1 MHYKKDE
8 LTLLYNSRNPRD
20 IKTLAYAST
29 ITPKINRQDVNS
41 VEVSATLFKLMV
53 EKLGG
58 DPKVLINKSSP
69 YYQENLK
76 GGVHQPKTWLLA
88 IKKMPDLL
96 VAPVALYRD
105 RAVICPSPTDVLKV
119 LKAAAATN

>member
-29 ITPKINRQDVNS
+29 ISTRINRQDINS
-41 VEVSATLFKLMV
+41 VEVSATLFKMMV

-58 DPKVLINKSSP
+58 DPKVLINKSST
-69 YYQENLK
+69 YYQEHLRGTEYK
-76 GGVHQPKTWLLA
+76 PKMWLLA

-96 VAPVALYRD
+96 IAPIALYRD
-105 RAVICPSPTDVLKV
+105 RAVICASPTDVLKV
-119 LKAAAATN
+119 LKASVSA